1 MKIFKRIIAVAMV
14 LCTMVSLTA
23 CSDTTWVYD
32 YSGTKVKSG
41 VYILEMM
48 SAYISA
54 ENHKDINPDIK
65 DIFKQKLD
73 GKPAKQWIIDTTKKN
88 VDAFMAIEK
97 KFDELELT
105 LSETDNNIINQS
117 TESTWKNMGAVYEE
131 NAVSMETYRTVMANQ
146 QKQQLIFSKYY
157 DKGGIEEVSNDN
169 LLQHFKTNFASINM
183 FIAELKTGDT
193 LTDEDK
199 ATNEKAKEAV
209 DLAVKMMNEDKKTY
223 NEAYDA
229 YAHKMS
235 DTEHKEDTADDT
247 ILEDKDTMRY
257 LKKGTS
263 YPSEKAVTAIFD
275 DVKIDGDA
283 VLIPEADKYIVVK
296 RYDASKD
303 TANFD
308 EMRKDILVD
317 VKGEDFNKLIE
328 KWTEEMGATSTPNNA
343 AVKRYKPSNI
353 KFS

>member
-1 MKIFKRIIAVAMV
+1 MKIFKRIIAVVMV

-32 YSGTKVKSG
+32 YNGTKVKSG

-54 ENHKDINPDIK
+54 ENHKDVNPDIK

-97 KFDELELT
+97 KFDELGLT
-105 LSETDNNIINQS
+105 LSESDNNIIDQS
-117 TESTWKNMGAVYEE
+117 TESSWKNMGAVYEA

-199 ATNEKAKEAV
+199 ASNKKAKEAV
-209 DLAVKMMNEDKKTY
+209 DLAVKMIPPAAARASTN
-223 NEAYDA
+223 
-229 YAHKMS
+229 S
-235 DTEHKEDTADDT
+235 
-247 ILEDKDTMRY
+247 TMFLCR
-257 LKKGTS
+257 
-263 YPSEKAVTAIFD
+263 KAT
-275 DVKIDGDA
+275 
-283 VLIPEADKYIVVK
+283 
-296 RYDASKD
+296 RCWSSMASSPVISL
-303 TANFD
+303 T
-308 EMRKDILVD
+308 R
-317 VKGEDFNKLIE
+317 G
-328 KWTEEMGATSTPNNA
+328 
-343 AVKRYKPSNI
+343 
-353 KFS
+353 